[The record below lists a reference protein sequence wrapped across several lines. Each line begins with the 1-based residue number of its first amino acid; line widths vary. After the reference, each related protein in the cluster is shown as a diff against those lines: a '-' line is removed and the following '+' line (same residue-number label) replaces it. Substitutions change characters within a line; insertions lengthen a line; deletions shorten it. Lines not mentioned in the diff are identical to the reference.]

1 MSHSTNPISSDKIA
15 LVIGAA
21 GGIGGAT
28 AAALSR
34 HGWTVRGLTRRP
46 QAGNATVEWI
56 AGDAMNGA
64 DVLRAAQGASLIV
77 HAANPP
83 GYRNWATQVLPMID
97 NTIAAA
103 KAVGARIVLPGTIYN
118 FGADA
123 FPALHEDSPQH
134 PSTRKGAIRVEM
146 EKKLR
151 AAANDGAPTLIVR
164 AGDYFGPKTTGNSFF
179 SAVMVRPG
187 SPVNWIVNPARGGS
201 SHAWAYLPDV
211 GETIAL
217 LIDREDALGD
227 FEVFNFAGHQLA
239 AEEMPAAIAKA
250 TGKPKLRVWPLP
262 WFAIVALQ
270 PLVRLFREM
279 AEMRYLWSETILL
292 DGSKLAAFLGDSL
305 PRTPL
310 DIAVRDTLVGL
321 RCLTPG
327 KQKDGRKNVSA
338 GYDAGD
344 ANRSAT

>member
-1 MSHSTNPISSDKIA
+1 MSHSTTKIA

-21 GGIGGAT
+21 GGVGGAT

-46 QAGNATVEWI
+46 QPGSASIEWI
-56 AGDAMNGA
+56 RGDAMNAA

-103 KAVGARIVLPGTIYN
+103 RVVRARIVLPGTIYN

-123 FPALHEDSPQH
+123 LPVLKEDSPQH
-134 PSTRKGAIRVEM
+134 PSTRKGVIRVEM
-146 EKKLR
+146 ENRLK
-151 AAANDGAPTLIVR
+151 AAALDGVAVLIVR

-179 SAVMVRPG
+179 SAAMVRPG
-187 SPVNWIVNPARGGS
+187 APVKRIINPARSGA

-217 LIDREDALGD
+217 LMDRESELAN
-227 FEVFNFAGHQLA
+227 FEVFHFAGYQLA
-239 AEEMPAAIAKA
+239 SGEMAASIAKA
-250 TGKPKLRVWPLP
+250 AGKPNLRVWPFP

-270 PLVRLFREM
+270 PFVRLFREM
-279 AEMRYLWSETILL
+279 AEMRYLWTESISL
-292 DGSKLAAFLGDSL
+292 DGSKLQAFLGSDL
-305 PRTPL
+305 PATPL
-310 DIAVRDTLVGL
+310 SCAVRDTLAGLGCLEASGSGKAENSVGNQ
-321 RCLTPG
+321 RRG
-327 KQKDGRKNVSA
+327 V
-338 GYDAGD
+338 
-344 ANRSAT
+344 

>member
-1 MSHSTNPISSDKIA
+1 MSQSTSKIA

-28 AAALSR
+28 AASLAQ

-46 QAGNATVEWI
+46 QSDNRTIEWI
-56 AGDAMNGA
+56 AGDAMNAA

-123 FPALHEDSPQH
+123 FPVLREESPQH

-146 EKKLR
+146 EKKLK
-151 AAANDGAPTLIVR
+151 AAALDGVAALIVR

-179 SAVMVRPG
+179 AAVMVRPG
-187 SPVNWIVNPARGGS
+187 SPVKWIVNPARSGR

-217 LIDREDALGD
+217 LMDREDALGD

-239 AEEMPAAIAKA
+239 SGEMPAAIAKA
-250 TGKPKLRVWPLP
+250 AGNRNPRVWPLP

-270 PLVRLFREM
+270 PFVRLFREM
-279 AEMRYLWSETILL
+279 SEMRYLWSESISL
-292 DGSKLAAFLGDSL
+292 DGSKLEAFLGDAL

-310 DIAVRDTLVGL
+310 DVAVRDTLAGL
-321 RCLTPG
+321 GCLKG
-327 KQKDGRKNVSA
+327 ADVA
-338 GYDAGD
+338 GSNDVFAQYDAGHRGE
-344 ANRSAT
+344 ANGSAR

>member
-1 MSHSTNPISSDKIA
+1 MSQSTNRIA
-15 LVIGAA
+15 LVIGAT

-28 AAALSR
+28 AAALAR

-46 QAGNATVEWI
+46 QPDGAAIEWI
-56 AGDAMNGA
+56 SGDAMKAA

-77 HAANPP
+77 HGANPP

-103 KAVGARIVLPGTIYN
+103 RAVGARIVLPGTIYN

-123 FPALHEDSPQH
+123 FPVLHEGSPQH

-146 EKKLR
+146 EKKLK
-151 AAANDGAPTLIVR
+151 AAANEGAPALIVR

-179 SAVMVRPG
+179 SAVMVTPG
-187 SPVNWIVNPARGGS
+187 AAVKRIVNPARAGA

-211 GETIAL
+211 GETIARL
-217 LIDREDALGD
+217 MDREDRLGD
-227 FEVFNFAGHQLA
+227 FEAFNFAGYQLA
-239 AEEMPAAIAKA
+239 SDEMPAAIARA
-250 TGKPKLRVWPLP
+250 AGKPGLRVWPLP

-270 PLVRLFREM
+270 PVVRLFREM
-279 AEMRYLWSETILL
+279 AEMRYLWSQSISL
-292 DGSKLAAFLGDSL
+292 DGGKLEAFLGDAL

-310 DIAVRDTLVGL
+310 DRAVRDTLAGL
-321 RCLTPG
+321 GCLAESGSQDAEYP
-327 KQKDGRKNVSA
+327 A
-338 GYDAGD
+338 GNQRD
-344 ANRSAT
+344 ANRSTT